1 MQRID
6 TKLVSKIDTFVKE
19 GLTDMKKMKRLLK
32 IIVKTEVFKNKN
44 LSEPTNKQFFPRTSA
59 IRNHVIHA
67 KRNLC
72 HSLID
77 QECLQKQMDQWET
90 GDKSVKIF
98 FRPKSSI
105 EQDGD
110 EKSSDDIN
118 TDNDD
123 DLDDIRLGKA
133 KRTPLLFI

>member
-1 MQRID
+1 
-6 TKLVSKIDTFVKE
+6 
-19 GLTDMKKMKRLLK
+19 
-32 IIVKTEVFKNKN
+32 
-44 LSEPTNKQFFPRTSA
+44 
-59 IRNHVIHA
+59 
-67 KRNLC
+67 
-72 HSLID
+72 
-77 QECLQKQMDQWET
+77 MDQWET